1 MFTNNPRIVTDGIK
15 GCWDPLMPDTA
26 TSATL
31 LYEQVGSGVD
41 GTMYNGGCLDFD
53 GSDDYVLFGSY
64 TPGNGSWTV
73 SMWVNADA
81 FSNYTLLSN
90 TSGSPVA
97 SAFYIETGGKIS
109 YSNYDGAPGWQY
121 HFGGTTLSTGTWYLC
136 TWVNYAGASAST
148 ATMKMFVNG
157 VADSSEF
164 GSVFT
169 TNGGPVDAIGRQT
182 GSYFNGKIA
191 DVKFYDVALS
201 DANVKELYDDSKVII
216 PSGVSQTNLK
226 RWWPMID
233 GGGTI
238 AYDGSGNGKDG
249 TLTNMD
255 PATDWTRE
263 GGAPALITGFNRP
276 LFFAGSDYL
285 TTANIVVPAGGNNYT
300 VSLWFNQY
308 SQTSAAQEM
317 IAQWSPS
324 TSSNAFFLGTIATNN
339 IRFSDN
345 WNSVSIGSWAAKTWH
360 HLAAVSTDSN
370 AYLYLNGSLVAT
382 KGSALTYTGQDYLY
396 IGKQGSLAGE
406 YFLGLMNEVLV
417 YDAALVL
424 ADIQALAATGPNGG
438 PLPPDPYAVSYS
450 AASTSNI
457 IGYWRNDGNTNWIDR
472 SSNSN
477 DMTAVGALDARIFK
491 QGYNGT
497 ASTSTGRDGQGFPLL
512 CKNVGALGGNDSTYY
527 TAIGNDTPT
536 QIGGLGSLE
545 AWVFPSEDKWMYF
558 YWKGYNAD
566 NSLYL
571 GYHAAAPDKWFF
583 GSYYSASYKYFYWRG
598 VGQSTYADF
607 ANKWH
612 CLTMTFDKTL
622 LSDNW
627 KVYHNGVYADATDY
641 TTDLG
646 TSTHS
651 VQVGGGGRYWVGQIG
666 PIRLYDRVLS
676 PSEITQN
683 FNAQRSRFNI

>member
-1 MFTNNPRIVTDGIK
+1 
-15 GCWDPLMPDTA
+15 MPDTA

-31 LYEQVGSGVD
+31 LYEQVGSGMD

-53 GSDDYVLFGSY
+53 GTNDYVDCGTELGTNFG
-64 TPGNGSWTV
+64 
-73 SMWVNADA
+73 D
-81 FSNYTLLSN
+81 NYTGGFSVSLWFKYDAAFAGLFNISSFSGQYGALSLYVSGYELIFRIGSDVATKVPMAD
-90 TSGSPVA
+90 TSSWHHVVG
-97 SAFYIETGGKIS
+97 T
-109 YSNYDGAPGWQY
+109 YDG
-121 HFGGTTLSTGTWYLC
+121 STIKKIYLD
-136 TWVNYAGASAST
+136 G
-148 ATMKMFVNG
+148 
-157 VADSSEF
+157 EF
-164 GSVFT
+164 GDS
-169 TNGGPVDAIGRQT
+169 DAYTAAIDFSGLKT
-182 GSYFNGKIA
+182 ILAGFWSNAYTMDGKVA
-191 DVKFYDVALS
+191 DVKVFNVALS
-201 DANVKELYDDSKVII
+201 AANIKELYDDSRVII
-216 PSGVSQTNLK
+216 PYGVSQTNLK
-226 RWWPMID
+226 GWWPIID

-238 AYDGSGNGKDG
+238 AYDGSGNGNNG

-276 LFFAGSDYL
+276 LFFGGSDYL

-317 IAQWSPS
+317 ISQWSAS
-324 TSSNAFFLGTIATNN
+324 TSSNAFFLGTTATNN

-345 WNSVSIGSWAAKTWH
+345 WNSVSIGSWAANTWH

-396 IGKQGSLAGE
+396 IGKQGAHTGE

-545 AWVFPSEDKWMYF
+545 AWVFPAEDKWMYF

-571 GYHAAAPDKWFF
+571 GYHASAPDKWFF
-583 GSYYSASYKYFYWRG
+583 GSYYSSSYKYFYWRG

-607 ANKWH
+607 ANRWH

-622 LSDNW
+622 PSDNW
-627 KVYHNGVYADATDY
+627 KVYHNGVYADATDW
-641 TTDLG
+641 TNDLG
-646 TSTHS
+646 TSSH
-651 VQVGGGGRYWVGQIG
+651 VVYVGGSRYWVGQIG

-683 FNAQRSRFNI
+683 FNAQRSRFNA